1 MATVTQTTPNLLG
14 GVSTQPDVK
23 KGLNQVR
30 EAINVHICPT
40 YGLCKRHGSRYIKI
54 LGTDTEFKD
63 SYFTFYRRDDVET
76 YLVAI
81 SKGSIRAFNLAGMVE
96 ATITASPTALAYLT
110 KSDPSIYRSQTIQD
124 NTVIVNREIVVGS
137 KPNPTPFVPNSVG
150 TVRIWTVEYGATYT
164 INVNGTDYSFKTK
177 NGDDPTKPDT
187 FLNADQI
194 LTELKKKIDAAGI
207 SGLTV
212 TKLDTS
218 LEFKSTHAFTLE
230 SKGGISNDA
239 LESYQDFVR
248 TIDSVPPKSIDGRVV
263 RILNSTAK
271 DDDYFIKYDGKVEA
285 WSETSDPAADVG
297 VDPTTMPHELI
308 LTGVNTFEFKPID
321 WEPRRTGD
329 ETTNPMPSFVGHTIS
344 GIFFSN
350 NRLSFLSGPNVISSS
365 SSDYYNFFGKSALS
379 AIDSDPIDINCNS
392 TEPTHLSYALPIPA
406 GILLFSDR
414 QQFLMTADNSTFTP
428 LSAFIRQI
436 SNYEL
441 DEHVPAI
448 DLGNYQ
454 VFLGKTSSSTKVYL
468 IQVPDVN
475 QPPSVA
481 EVSRV
486 ISDYIPNTIDSL
498 ISNPE
503 SESFFLSSR
512 EDDHIYI
519 FSRYNNGS
527 EDLMQ
532 AWYKWKMTGN
542 VIDVFVTRDVAYV
555 ITTQSGE
562 TVVTQVDTNESPAN
576 GLISNDNAWS
586 NTYLDCLVDV
596 TSSTYD
602 SATHTT
608 KIYAPYKHV
617 AGLQSC
623 VINNDNNNK
632 QSGWFLDS
640 INTGVDSTGNWHE
653 FRGDLTSMP
662 KLKMGYRF
670 EMTVEYPEFFLKGE
684 QGADYTA
691 SLTISRLK
699 FSVGLTGA
707 LGFKLRSKGRPEWY
721 DIQPVIEANYYL
733 ANSGPLADRYTFT
746 LPIHQRSTNFNVK
759 SYSDTPFPVC
769 INMMSWEG
777 IYSQKFYRRV

>member
-23 KGLNQVR
+23 KANNQVR
-30 EAINVHICPT
+30 EAINVHIDPA
-40 YGLCKRHGSRYIKI
+40 YGLCKRHGSRYIKT
-54 LGTDTEFKD
+54 LGTDAEFKD
-63 SYFTFYRRDDVET
+63 SYFTFYRRDGLEN
-76 YLVAI
+76 YLIAV
-81 SKGSIRAFNLAGMVE
+81 SNGSIRAFNLLGMTE
-96 ATITASPTALAYLT
+96 ATITASPTALSYLT
-110 KSDPSIYRSQTIQD
+110 KSDSSIYRSQTIQD
-124 NTVIVNREIVVGS
+124 NTIILNREIEVKS

-150 TVRIWTVEYGATYT
+150 TVRIWTVEYGATYVIT
-164 INVNGTDYSFKTK
+164 VNGTDYSYKTR
-177 NGDDPTKPDT
+177 NGDDPTKPDDY
-187 FLNADQI
+187 LNADEI
-194 LTELKKKIDAAGI
+194 LIELKKKIDAAGI

-218 LEFKSTHAFTLE
+218 LELKGTSAFTLDC
-230 SKGGISNDA
+230 KGGISNDA

-248 TIDSVPPKSIDGRVV
+248 TIDIVPPKSIDGRIV

-271 DDDYFIKYDGKVEA
+271 EDDYFIKYNKSKEA
-285 WSETSDPAADVG
+285 WEETL
-297 VDPTTMPHELI
+297 DPTAETGLDASTMPHELI

-329 ETTNPMPSFVGHTIS
+329 NTTNPLPSFVNHRIG

-350 NRLSFLSGPNVISSS
+350 NRLSFLSGPNVVSSS
-365 SSDYYNFFGKSALS
+365 SSDYYNFFGKSALTV
-379 AIDSDPIDINCNS
+379 IDSDPIDINCNS
-392 TEPTHLSYALPIPA
+392 TVPTLLSYALPIPA

-428 LSAFIRQI
+428 STTFIRQI
-436 SNYEL
+436 SSYEL
-441 DEHVPAI
+441 DETVPAI

-454 VFLGKTSSSTKVYL
+454 VFISKTSASTKVYL

-481 EVSRV
+481 EVSMV
-486 ISDYIPNTIDSL
+486 VSDYIPNTVDSL

-512 EDDHIYI
+512 TDDSIYI
-519 FSRYNNGS
+519 FSRYNNGT

-532 AWYKWKMTGN
+532 AWYKWKMTGK
-542 VIDVFVTRDVAYV
+542 VIDLFVTRDVTYV
-555 ITTQSGE
+555 ITTQAGE
-562 TVVTQVDTNESPAN
+562 TIVTQVDTNESPN
-576 GLISNDNAWS
+576 IGLVSNNDAWS
-586 NTYLDCLVDV
+586 NTYLDCLFEVNSKV
-596 TSSTYD
+596 YD
-602 SATHTT
+602 PTT
-608 KIYAPYKHV
+608 KSTKVYTPYKHV
-617 AGLQSC
+617 TGRQSC
-623 VINNDNNNK
+623 VINNDSGNN

-640 INTGVDSTGNWHE
+640 INTGTDTTGNWHE
-653 FRGDLTSMP
+653 FRGDLTSMT
-662 KLKMGYRF
+662 KLKIGYRYV
-670 EMTVEYPEFFLKGE
+670 MTVEYPEFFLKGE

-691 SLTISRLK
+691 HLTVSRLR

-721 DIQPVIEANYYL
+721 DVQPVVEGNYYL
-733 ANSGPLADRYTFT
+733 ADSGPLADRYTFT

-769 INMMSWEG
+769 INMMTWEG
-777 IYSQKFYRRV
+777 IYSQKFYRRT